1 MSELDGR
8 GVDWTEE
15 RSDEGRTRSEAGMG
29 RWVGARRRA
38 GDTSER
44 VSATINGAAV
54 SAEVEP
60 EELLLDF
67 LRDRLGL
74 TGAKQSCEVQ
84 VCGACT
90 VLVDGDPVSSCCFL
104 AADIA
109 GRQVET
115 IEGLVGSDFHRRA
128 VEAFMRH
135 AAVQC
140 GFCTAGMLL
149 TAKALAARGIGA
161 VPTSGPTSGRAEI
174 AAAMSGNLCRCTGYR
189 SILDSLT
196 EVLGEYR

>member
-1 MSELDGR
+1 M
-8 GVDWTEE
+8 T
-15 RSDEGRTRSEAGMG
+15 
-29 RWVGARRRA
+29 
-38 GDTSER
+38 ER
-44 VSATINGAAV
+44 VSATINGKAFAGDV
-54 SAEVEP
+54 PA

-74 TGAKQSCEVQ
+74 TGTKQSCEVQ

-90 VLVDGDPVSSCCFL
+90 VLVDDNPVSSCCFL
-104 AADIA
+104 AADID
-109 GRQVET
+109 GREVET
-115 IEGLVGSDFHRRA
+115 IEGLAGSDFHRRA

-149 TAKALAARGIGA
+149 TAKALAGRGLGGDRDE
-161 VPTSGPTSGRAEI
+161 V
-174 AAAMSGNLCRCTGYR
+174 AAAMNGNLCRCTGYV

-196 EVLGEYR
+196 ELLGDTP

>member
-1 MSELDGR
+1 MTERISATVNGMSF
-8 GVDWTEE
+8 
-15 RSDEGRTRSEAGMG
+15 
-29 RWVGARRRA
+29 A
-38 GDTSER
+38 GD
-44 VSATINGAAV
+44 VA
-54 SAEVEP
+54 P

-84 VCGACT
+84 VCGVCT
-90 VLVDGDPVSSCCFL
+90 VLVDGNPVSSCCFL
-104 AADIA
+104 AADID

-115 IEGLVGSDFHRRA
+115 IEGLAGSDFHRRA

-140 GFCTAGMLL
+140 GFCTSGMLL

-161 VPTSGPTSGRAEI
+161 APASGRAEI
-174 AAAMSGNLCRCTGYR
+174 AAAMNGNLCRCTGYR
-189 SILDSLT
+189 SILDSLA
-196 EVLGEYR
+196 EVLGESAEGS

>member
-1 MSELDGR
+1 M
-8 GVDWTEE
+8 
-15 RSDEGRTRSEAGMG
+15 
-29 RWVGARRRA
+29 
-38 GDTSER
+38 R
-44 VSATINGAAV
+44 VSATVNGAPF
-54 SAEVEP
+54 SGEVAA

-74 TGAKQSCEVQ
+74 AGAKQSCEVQ

-90 VLVDGDPVSSCCFL
+90 VLVDGNPVSSCCFL
-104 AADIA
+104 AADIN
-109 GRQVET
+109 GREVET
-115 IEGLVGSDFHRRA
+115 IEGLAGSDFHRRA

-140 GFCTAGMLL
+140 GFCASGMLL
-149 TAKALAARGIGA
+149 TARALAGRGLAGEQQR
-161 VPTSGPTSGRAEI
+161 GRDEI

-196 EVLGEYR
+196 ELLGQTR

>member
-1 MSELDGR
+1 M
-8 GVDWTEE
+8 TETV
-15 RSDEGRTRSEAGMG
+15 RT
-29 RWVGARRRA
+29 
-38 GDTSER
+38 
-44 VSATINGAAV
+44 TINGEKV
-54 SAEVEP
+54 VAEVPAEL
-60 EELLLDF
+60 LLLDF
-67 LRDRLGL
+67 LRDHRGL

-104 AADIA
+104 AADVD
-109 GRQVET
+109 GREVET

-149 TAKALAARGIGA
+149 TAKALASRGTGWD
-161 VPTSGPTSGRAEI
+161 RAGI
-174 AAAMSGNLCRCTGYR
+174 AEAMSGNLCRCTGYR
-189 SILDSLT
+189 SILDSLA
-196 EVLGEYR
+196 ELLGATS